1 VSWKKRD
8 AVMPLLIIGKL
19 CQVNSGLPARW
30 QARGK
35 IAYNG
40 RNFKYFIISV
50 LSIKSGTQFYVL
62 TALAAVAILLLL
74 TVPDENPELQQVIVP
89 VVQVATVGL
98 RDLVPVE
105 TVSGR
110 LEPARKTSL
119 HFELAGQLHAR
130 PVEPGQSVQAGE
142 ALLMLDSGDYEDALA
157 EAEAQLAQET
167 LNIERDRELLK
178 LSRSNYALQ
187 KNDLDRLLKLGE
199 DSLVSKSRLDET
211 RIKLIQLESEV
222 AQLRSSVASAESRLA
237 LKEAA
242 RNRAARNLERTQL
255 PAPFAGTVNAVNVQ
269 VGDYVTPGHAVVD
282 LVDAA
287 SLDLYAEVRGDI
299 AQSLAQGQVVTV
311 EVNGAQ
317 VPGEVI
323 ALQIDPNPETF
334 THALRVRITGDQARP
349 GQVARVRLPL
359 REMLGVTAVP
369 STAVLFDE
377 GRASVFRL
385 EGNTLQQVDVKP
397 GERVDGLQIIL
408 QGLAASDRVVTRDVS
423 ALSHGQQVQAIDA
436 TTE

>member
-1 VSWKKRD
+1 
-8 AVMPLLIIGKL
+8 MPLLIIGKL

-242 RNRAARNLERTQL
+242 SNRAARNLERTQL

>member
-1 VSWKKRD
+1 
-8 AVMPLLIIGKL
+8 MIIGKL
-19 CQVNSGLPARW
+19 CQVISGLPARW

-40 RNFKYFIISV
+40 LNFKYFIISV
-50 LSIKSGTQFYVL
+50 LSIKSGTQFSVL
-62 TALAAVAILLLL
+62 AGLAGAAILLLL
-74 TVPDENPELQQVIVP
+74 TVPDKNPELQQVIVP

-98 RDLVPVE
+98 HDLVPVE

-119 HFELAGQLHAR
+119 HFELAGQVHAR

-142 ALLMLDSGDYEDALA
+142 ALLMLASGDYEDALA
-157 EAEAQLAQET
+157 EAEAQLAQEIR
-167 LNIERDRELLK
+167 NIERDRELLK
-178 LSRSNYALQ
+178 LSRSNYTLQ

-222 AQLRSSVASAESRLA
+222 AQLKSSVASAESRLA

-242 RNRAARNLERTQL
+242 RNRAARNLERTRL
-255 PAPFAGTVNAVNVQ
+255 PAPFAGTVNAVNAQ
-269 VGDYVTPGHAVVD
+269 VGDYVTPNQAVVD

-287 SLDLYAEVRGDI
+287 SLDLYAEVRGNV
-299 AQSLAQGQVVTV
+299 AQSLVQGQVVTV

-323 ALQIDPNPETF
+323 ALQVDPNQETF
-334 THALRVRITGDQARP
+334 THALRVRIAGDHARP
-349 GQVARVRLPL
+349 GQVAQVRLPL
-359 REMLGVTAVP
+359 REMLRVTAVP

-377 GRASVFRL
+377 GVASVFRL
-385 EGNTLQQVDVKP
+385 DGDTLQQVEVKP
-397 GERVDGLQIIL
+397 GERVDGLQIV

-423 ALSHGQQVQAIDA
+423 ALSHGQQVQVIDA
-436 TTE
+436 ATE